1 MENIEINE
9 IDINEKWPTKCFWA
23 VNLKI
28 IEILENGKMKTRR
41 EVHLVDGRTVG
52 EVEAKTKAMMKDTE
66 CEFSIMSIRKSNVS
80 VIY

>member
-1 MENIEINE
+1 MENIE
-9 IDINEKWPTKCFWA
+9 INEKWPTKCFWA

-41 EVHLVDGRTVG
+41 EVHLVDGGTVG